1 MPETGG
7 RRLGATIIALF
18 FVGLLLVFVARIAT
32 VLFLLFIATLLGV
45 YLTATTDSIVRRTG
59 LPRGGALALAAV
71 GSLLVLTAIGFL
83 VLPPVVQQTQELI
96 GALPAQAQRLEALLT
111 RWSRDYPILER
122 SLAVEGGGFVESLVR
137 DATDFVRG
145 SLVPYIRA
153 GGALAVETF
162 SVIAMAIYL
171 SREPAVYREGLISL
185 VPPRY
190 RHIARATLADL
201 SNTMRAWV
209 WAQLLA
215 MFVLAVLTFVGLAVL
230 QVPYPLAFGMFT
242 GLVAVVP
249 FFGTVVSTLLPAI
262 FVLINTGW
270 VHGLAVVL
278 LGVAVHLVEA
288 NVVAPLIFQQR
299 IRLPPVLTIVSVLAM
314 ASLIGVLGLIIAV
327 PLLAAAMVVM
337 RHVLIDEIYEEV
349 SRGRIAAAV
358 LVHTSG
364 QRTAVPLPE
373 PVPPQ

>member
-1 MPETGG
+1 MPESGG
-7 RRLGATIIALF
+7 RRLGATIVALF
-18 FVGLLLVFVARIAT
+18 FVGLLLVFFARVAT
-32 VLFLLFIATLLGV
+32 VLFLLFIAALLGV
-45 YLTATTDSIVRRTG
+45 YLTATTDSLVRRTG
-59 LPRGGALALAAV
+59 LPRGGALTLAAV
-71 GSLLVLTAIGFL
+71 GSLLLLTAIGFL

-96 GALPAQAQRLEALLT
+96 GALPAQAQRLEALLM
-111 RWSRDYPILER
+111 RWARDYPILER

-171 SREPAVYREGLISL
+171 SREPAVYREGLIAL
-185 VPPRY
+185 IPPRY

-215 MFVLAVLTFVGLAVL
+215 MVVLAVLTFVGLAVL
-230 QVPYPLAFGMFT
+230 RVPYPLAFGVFT

-249 FFGTVVSTLLPAI
+249 FFGTVVSTLLPAL

-270 VHGLAVVL
+270 VHGLAVAL

-314 ASLIGVLGLIIAV
+314 ATLIGVLGLVIAV
-327 PLLAAAMVVM
+327 PLLAAVMVVV
-337 RHVLIDEIYEEV
+337 RHVLIDEIYEEA
-349 SRGRIAAAV
+349 SRGRVASAV
-358 LVHTSG
+358 LVQTSG
-364 QRTAVPLPE
+364 QRAAVPLPE
-373 PVPPQ
+373 T